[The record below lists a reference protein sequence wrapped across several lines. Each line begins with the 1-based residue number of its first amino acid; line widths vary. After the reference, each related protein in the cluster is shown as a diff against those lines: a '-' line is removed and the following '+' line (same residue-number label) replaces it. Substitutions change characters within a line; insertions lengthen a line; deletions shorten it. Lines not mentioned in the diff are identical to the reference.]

1 MDDKLAALQELLGSY
16 GRVAIG
22 YSGGVDSTFL
32 AAVCARTIPD
42 DTLLVHLSNAFIASP
57 ERRSFARDAG
67 RFGLPVAVLDTD
79 PLADP
84 VIAAN
89 PVDRCYHCKLHG
101 FAQIVDEARRRGYPT
116 VLEGSN
122 ADDAEDFRPGMRAIR
137 ELGVRSPLM
146 ETGWHKDEERALLRV
161 WGYAVWDMPA
171 GACLATRVPCGEPLT
186 ASKLELIR
194 TCEDYL
200 HELGLRQVRARL
212 IGGSLQVEAAPE
224 DLARLSDGALPERA
238 IAAFRAAGAEH
249 VDPVVRPY
257 RHGGMNG

>member
-1 MDDKLAALQELLGSY
+1 MDDKLTALREQLSSY
-16 GRVAIG
+16 GRVAVG

-32 AAVCARTIPD
+32 AAVCAQTIPD
-42 DTLLVHLSNAFIASP
+42 STLLVHLSSMFIASP
-57 ERRSFARDAG
+57 ERRSFARDAE
-67 RFGLPVAVLDTD
+67 RFELPVAVIDTN
-79 PLADP
+79 PLAEP
-84 VIAAN
+84 AIAAN

-101 FAQIVDEARRRGYPT
+101 FSQIVEEARRRGYPT

-137 ELGVRSPLM
+137 ELGVSSPLM
-146 ETGWHKDEERALLRV
+146 ETGWHKDEERELLRA

-171 GACLATRVPCGEPLT
+171 GACLATRIPCGKPLT
-186 ASKLELIR
+186 TSKLELIR
-194 TCEDYL
+194 ICEDHL

-212 IGGSLQVEAAPE
+212 IGDSLQVEATPE
-224 DLARLSDGALPERA
+224 DLARLRDGKLPERT
-238 IAAFRAAGAEH
+238 IAQFRAAGAAH

>member
-1 MDDKLAALQELLGSY
+1 MDDKLAALQELLSSY
-16 GRVAIG
+16 GRIAVG

-42 DTLLVHLSNAFIASP
+42 DTLLVHLSSAFIASP

-79 PLADP
+79 PLEDP

-212 IGGSLQVEAAPE
+212 IGGSLQVESAPE